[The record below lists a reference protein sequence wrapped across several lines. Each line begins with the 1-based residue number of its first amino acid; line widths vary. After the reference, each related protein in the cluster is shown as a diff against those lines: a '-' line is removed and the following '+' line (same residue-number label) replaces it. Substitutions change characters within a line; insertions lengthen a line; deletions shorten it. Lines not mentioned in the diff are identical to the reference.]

1 MVPKFFVLALLTF
14 FYLQPTAMFAEG
26 LGFIL
31 LHCFLQ
37 GFLEGMLGCRPVFQF
52 GPKKIDYLIL
62 QTYETFK

>member
-1 MVPKFFVLALLTF
+1 MVPIFFVLALLTF
-14 FYLQPTAMFAEG
+14 LYLQPTAMFAVL

-31 LHCFLQ
+31 LHSFLQ
-37 GFLEGMLGCRPVFQF
+37 GFLKGILGCKPVFQI